1 MSCDEV
7 CGLGNTELRQGSLED
22 WRISFSSCQLP
33 SLGKQDLFFPTES
46 PSEKRVF
53 RGCRGKKE
61 NIRFYLLLLWRCVNL
76 RGGGGGIFFMR
87 IILAAR
93 GQHIMKGICRFAV
106 ESCGYLCILF
116 PAERKLALAATK
128 VSAKFKC
135 IFLKKIISI
144 AFYSQTLNDFLF
156 LGENSH

>member
-1 MSCDEV
+1 
-7 CGLGNTELRQGSLED
+7 
-22 WRISFSSCQLP
+22 
-33 SLGKQDLFFPTES
+33 
-46 PSEKRVF
+46 
-53 RGCRGKKE
+53 
-61 NIRFYLLLLWRCVNL
+61 
-76 RGGGGGIFFMR
+76 MR

-135 IFLKKIISI
+135 IFLKKIIVKTEYPFVKTAQLLATFVSI
-144 AFYSQTLNDFLF
+144 EGKIILLI
-156 LGENSH
+156 